1 MAGNSI
7 EMLVAL
13 LAQGDVQ
20 GDTDERGWGGVPAR
34 PAASIDARGGSVAK
48 MAGPCAWPSVAVLA
62 GGGTRIVEVLVA
74 RSCARVGGTDPFPR
88 ECEVFTLHFDT
99 ADYIRYIQVSVL
111 AHFLDLYASAKVG
124 MSFDCKLNGAP
135 KFDRGVIVE
144 TGVEAESGTTPQSRA
159 GRKTEREW
167 SFDVWVRVK
176 KLFE

>member
-1 MAGNSI
+1 M
-7 EMLVAL
+7 
-13 LAQGDVQ
+13 
-20 GDTDERGWGGVPAR
+20 
-34 PAASIDARGGSVAK
+34 
-48 MAGPCAWPSVAVLA
+48 
-62 GGGTRIVEVLVA
+62 GGT
-74 RSCARVGGTDPFPR
+74 GTLSIAMDL
-88 ECEVFTLHFDT
+88 FTLHFDT
-99 ADYIRYIQVSVL
+99 ADYIRYIQVPVL

-159 GRKTEREW
+159 GGKTEREW

>member
-1 MAGNSI
+1 MA
-7 EMLVAL
+7 EM
-13 LAQGDVQ
+13 
-20 GDTDERGWGGVPAR
+20 AR
-34 PAASIDARGGSVAK
+34 PL
-48 MAGPCAWPSVAVLA
+48 AWPSVAVLTR
-62 GGGTRIVEVLVA
+62 GGLRTARVLVA
-74 RSCARVGGTDPFPR
+74 GSSTGVSGTGPFPR
-88 ECEVFTLHFDT
+88 SGQIFALHFDT
-99 ADYIRYIQVSVL
+99 ADYIRYIQVPVL

-159 GRKTEREW
+159 GRKTERER